1 MSQFFLEL
9 FSEEMPVAL
18 QKNAR
23 ENILKL
29 FKDNFEKNN
38 IIYKSG
44 VSYSSQC

>member
-9 FSEEMPVAL
+9 FSEEMPTTL

-29 FKDNFEKNN
+29 FKDSFFK
-38 IIYKSG
+38 K
-44 VSYSSQC
+44 